1 MKLAIKKTVLI
12 LVLVFNLIPIFSQ
25 EKNEKISVEIN
36 NLNKK
41 QIINLLEKET
51 NYRFYFL
58 ENWLDDNTTTFS
70 FNNATI
76 KQILDTVLS
85 GSKINYYVLNDRKI
99 VLTNGNLIK
108 TSVYNNL
115 TETDPSSSNDA
126 PVLVDSNRGSN
137 NGIIKIGKERENKQA
152 QYTLTGIIRN
162 DKNGEPMEGVTIFE
176 RTKNI
181 YTTTNDKGFYRLTLP
196 YGANTLE
203 TSFVGFETQSEDL
216 IIYSNGKLNFSI
228 NEKSEQLD
236 EIVID
241 ANRTKNIRQTIAGI
255 SQIKAQEIKK
265 IPLVLGERDILKVA
279 ITLPSIKSAGEGSE
293 GVNVR
298 GGKVDQNL
306 FLLDNGVIYN
316 PSHFLG
322 LFSAINPFT
331 TNSLKVYTG
340 NIPSEYGGRL
350 SSVFD
355 IKTHDPN
362 TKKFTAEASI
372 GPVTGNV
379 NVDIPIVKDKSGLI
393 LGVRSTYSGW
403 VLGLVDNKDIE
414 NSSVSFFDIIA
425 KYKHTFN
432 DNNSLKATGYFS
444 QDQYQIA
451 SDTIN
456 KYGNTMVSL
465 NWEHRFN
472 DKNRGNLILSNSQY
486 SFDID
491 FANDDTNKGFN
502 LKYRINETDLK
513 IKMKY
518 DYSKTHK
525 FDYGLESKLYSIN
538 PGNIN
543 PNGANSTI
551 VPLAISEER
560 ALESGLFISDEIT
573 VNKKLNFNVGLRFNQ
588 YLALGPSS
596 QRVYQDGA
604 PKNETTLLNTVEYG
618 NNEVFKTYHGL
629 SYRLATRYSLNNTLS
644 LKASFNKSF
653 QYIHRL
659 NNNTTATPVDT
670 WRLSDSNIK
679 PQEGTQIS
687 LGAFKNINGNDYEIS
702 LEGYYKQYQN
712 LLDYKIGATLLLNEN
727 IETEILQG
735 KGKSYGVEFLL
746 KKNKGKLNGWIGYS
760 YSRSLIQLNSMFQE
774 ETVNNGEFF
783 STNYDKPH
791 DFNAV
796 LNYKLTERYSFSA
809 NFTYQTGR
817 PITYPTGKFIFNGA
831 EFLTYSNRNQ
841 FRIPDYYRLD
851 LGINIEGN
859 HKIKKLAHSFWN
871 ISIYNVLGR
880 NNPYSIFFQTNEN
893 GNVEGYQSS
902 IFSIPIPTITYNLK
916 F

>member
-1 MKLAIKKTVLI
+1 MKLAIKKAILI
-12 LVLVFNLIPIFSQ
+12 LLLITNLIPVFSQ
-25 EKNEKISVEIN
+25 EKSKNISVEIS

-41 QIINLLEKET
+41 QIIDLLEEQT
-51 NYRFYFL
+51 NYHFYFL
-58 ENWLDDNTTTFS
+58 ENWLDTSTISFS
-70 FNNATI
+70 FKNATI
-76 KQILDTVLS
+76 QQILDTVLND
-85 GSKINYYVLNDRKI
+85 GKINYFILNDHNI

-108 TSVYNNL
+108 GSIYDTTSEINSTNL
-115 TETDPSSSNDA
+115 DDA
-126 PVLVDSNRGSN
+126 PVLVNSNKSFDN
-137 NGIIKIGKERENKQA
+137 EIIKIGREQKNKQA
-152 QYTLTGIIRN
+152 QYILTGIITN
-162 DKNGEPMEGVTIFE
+162 DKNGEPMEGVTFFE
-176 RTKNI
+176 RSKNI
-181 YTTTNDKGFYRLTLP
+181 YTTTNNKGFYRLKLP
-196 YGANTLE
+196 YGANKLE
-203 TSFVGFETQSEDL
+203 TSFVGFNNLTKDL
-216 IIYSNGKLNFSI
+216 IIYNDGKLNLSI
-228 NEKSEQLD
+228 SEKSEQLN
-236 EIVID
+236 EVVIN
-241 ANRTKNIRQTIAGI
+241 ANKTRNIRQTIAGI

-362 TKKFTAEASI
+362 TKKFTGEASV

-379 NVDIPIVKDKSGLI
+379 NIDIPIVKNKSGLI
-393 LGVRSTYSGW
+393 LGVRSTYSDW
-403 VLGLVDNKDIE
+403 ILRLVDNKDIK
-414 NSSVSFFDIIA
+414 NSSVSFFDIIG

-432 DNNSLKATGYFS
+432 EKNSLSTTGYFS
-444 QDQYQIA
+444 QDKYQIA

-456 KYGNTMVSL
+456 RYGNAMISL
-465 NWEHRFN
+465 NWKHKFN
-472 DKNRGNLILSNSQY
+472 DKNRGSLTLSNSKY

-491 FANDDTNKGFN
+491 FENDDTNKGFN
-502 LKYRINETDLK
+502 LKYRINETGLK
-513 IKMKY
+513 IKMNY
-518 DYSKTHK
+518 NYSNVHK
-525 FDYGLESKLYSIN
+525 FDYGLESKLYNIN

-543 PNGANSTI
+543 PSNQNSTV
-551 VPLAISEER
+551 VPISIAKEK
-560 ALESGLFISDEIT
+560 ALENSLFISDEII
-573 VNKKLNFNVGLRFNQ
+573 VNKKLNFNVGLRLNQ
-588 YLALGPSS
+588 YLALGPSN
-596 QRVYQDGA
+596 QKEYQSDT
-604 PKNETTLLNTVEYG
+604 PKNETTLINTTEHG
-618 NNEVFKTYHGL
+618 NNKVFKTYYGL
-629 SYRLATRYSLNNTLS
+629 SYRFATRYSLNNTLS

-670 WRLSDSNIK
+670 WRLSNSNIK

-687 LGAFKNINGNDYEIS
+687 FGAFKNINGNDYEVS

-735 KGKSYGVEFLL
+735 KGKSYGVEFLI
-746 KKNKGKLNGWIGYS
+746 KKDKGILNGWLGYS
-760 YSRSLIQLNSMFQE
+760 YSRSLIQLNSIFQE
-774 ETVNNGEFF
+774 ETVNNGDFF
-783 STNYDKPH
+783 PTNYDKPH

-796 LNYKLTERYSFSA
+796 LNYKFTERYSFST

-817 PITYPTGKFIFNGA
+817 PVTYPTGKFVFQGA

-851 LGINIEGN
+851 IGINVEGN
-859 HKIKKLAHSFWN
+859 HKIEKLSHSFWN

-880 NNPYSIFFQTNEN
+880 NNPYSVFFQTNAN
-893 GNVEGYQSS
+893 GNVEGYKSS
-902 IFSIPIPTITYNLK
+902 IFSAPIPTITYNLK